1 MKKWLVVLTIVS
13 IFMGSQKVVKA
24 VAVTGACEWCGATC
38 QRTTVGQ
45 MCMDVAPPTGKIC
58 VEENG
63 VCVALSTIALPTVPE
78 EKAVGGEAYLSVW
91 PVNSVD
97 ESGLGYDRVD
107 LVMHSNTMVQG
118 ADIWLSYDPEIWQLM
133 KVEPLSQDGDKFVYS
148 FNKDMVK
155 IDNKKGIVSVQLNGT
170 LLSTLS
176 QAQVST
182 TYKQSLLRFS
192 FKPIKS
198 GTHLIDIICQ
208 NGVNTD
214 TNIFDKNVNDIINCT
229 KNIPLSKQVILPVVT
244 VVPELTPVVTASP
257 SVTPGVFYA
266 TNSVILKA
274 DDFVIK
280 ANGKEF
286 RPKGKVV
293 SVHSDPPEFGEN
305 QKTTLELIWDDGGV
319 EMRTFLYFSYVKSTN
334 VWTLDETRTYN
345 GKTPGDWLFYYSNT
359 PISMNMFQQ
368 PYKKTLDLTSNNGL
382 GRLTIKNMELS
393 LNFVLSNG
401 CVNNNGDANGD
412 EKADLVD
419 FGIWKAEY
427 LATIK
432 TVQSK
437 ADFNCD
443 GKVDLV
449 DFGIWKSEYLKN

>member
-45 MCMDVAPPTGKIC
+45 MCMDVAPPVGKIC

-63 VCVALSTIALPTVPE
+63 VCVIKNSVTVSPTVA
-78 EKAVGGEAYLSVW
+78 KTSAGEAYLSVW

-118 ADIWLSYDPEIWQLM
+118 ADIWLSYDSEIWQLM

-182 TYKQSLLRFS
+182 TYKQPLLRFS

-208 NGVNTD
+208 NGVDTD
-214 TNIFDKNVNDIINCT
+214 TNIFDTEARDIINCS
-229 KNIPLSKQVILPVVT
+229 KNVPFGGSVILPIVT
-244 VVPELTPVVTASP
+244 DT
-257 SVTPGVFYA
+257 
-266 TNSVILKA
+266 VIPTQGQ
-274 DDFVIK
+274 V
-280 ANGKEF
+280 GC
-286 RPKGKVV
+286 
-293 SVHSDPPEFGEN
+293 
-305 QKTTLELIWDDGGV
+305 
-319 EMRTFLYFSYVKSTN
+319 VKS
-334 VWTLDETRTYN
+334 E
-345 GKTPGDWLFYYSNT
+345 
-359 PISMNMFQQ
+359 
-368 PYKKTLDLTSNNGL
+368 
-382 GRLTIKNMELS
+382 
-393 LNFVLSNG
+393 
-401 CVNNNGDANGD
+401 GDASGD
-412 EKADLVD
+412 EKVDLVD
-419 FGIWKAEY
+419 FGIWKSEY

-432 TVQSK
+432 AVQSK